1 MSAPN
6 IVAVS
11 NIIGNT
17 GVLAVTN
24 VATSIV
30 TNSAASGK
38 VYKLNCLIVS
48 NIDSANNA
56 TLSVDL
62 YRSSTSYPIIN
73 SVLVPINT
81 SFTPIDKGLCL
92 YLLEG
97 DTIRVSANASSRLT
111 AVCSWEEIS

>member
-6 IVAVS
+6 IVLVS

-17 GVLAVTN
+17 GVQAVTTS
-24 VATSIV
+24 ATSIV
-30 TNSAASGK
+30 TNSTSSGK

-48 NIDSANNA
+48 NIDSSNSA
-56 TLSVDL
+56 TLTVDL
-62 YRSSTSYPIIN
+62 YRNSTSYPIIN
-73 SVLVPINT
+73 QVVVPINS

-97 DTIRVSANASSRLT
+97 DTIRLTANANSRLT